1 MSTKAKGWMGMLFA
15 GGTAAGVTF
24 GSIWVKLACAAAFLV
39 VLVIVITAAAYGVAG
54 LRLVSMYLGKAA
66 VRAWKGLAFLLVQLP
81 LRGLHRLWTRYD
93 LALRLRLV
101 FVRGGYRLRDQAATA
116 HATLAPVLP
125 VAWRPRPTVETA
137 AYPDDDVNKD
147 RADRALSA

>member
-1 MSTKAKGWMGMLFA
+1 MSTKTKGWMGMLFT

-24 GSIWVKLACAAAFLV
+24 GSIWVKLACVALFLV

-54 LRLVSMYLGKAA
+54 LRLVSMCLGKAA

-93 LALRLRLV
+93 LALRLRLAV
-101 FVRGGYRLRDQAATA
+101 VRGGYRLQDGTVSALD
-116 HATLAPVLP
+116 TLAPVMPLP
-125 VAWRPRPTVETA
+125 MRPRRTQLTA
-137 AYPDDDVNKD
+137 ASDSGDADDQ
-147 RADRALSA
+147 ALSA